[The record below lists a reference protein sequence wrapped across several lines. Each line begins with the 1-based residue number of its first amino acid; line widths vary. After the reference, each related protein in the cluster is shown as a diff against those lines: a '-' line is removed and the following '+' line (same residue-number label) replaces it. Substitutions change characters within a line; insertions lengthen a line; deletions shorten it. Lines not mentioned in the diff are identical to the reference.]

1 MQLYK
6 DKGLGLSSAQLNKK
20 IFTNME
26 RIEQLKKFL
35 QESPNDSFLKHALA
49 LEYVKL
55 GDDLTARNL
64 FEELLTAEPDYV
76 GSYYHLGKLF
86 ERIGDNDKAIEWY
99 EKGMQ
104 VAKEKGEQ
112 HAYGELRG
120 ALEEL
125 TF

>member
-64 FEELLTAEPDYV
+64 FEELLAAEPDYV

>member
-35 QESPNDSFLKHALA
+35 LESPNDSFLKHALA

-64 FEELLTAEPDYV
+64 FEELLAAEPDYV